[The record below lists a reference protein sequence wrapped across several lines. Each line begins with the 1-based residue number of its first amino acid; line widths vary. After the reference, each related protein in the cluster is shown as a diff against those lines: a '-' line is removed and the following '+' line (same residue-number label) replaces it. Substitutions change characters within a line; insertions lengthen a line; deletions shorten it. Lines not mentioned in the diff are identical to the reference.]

1 MIPLAIDTVVRT
13 IFLWGDIEWWRIP
26 DLWTLLVTY
35 AFFCLAVMFSVNVPR
50 IATDPEAH
58 DNIEL
63 VKHRLLGSCILA
75 VSFAGGLSC
84 FRAIADLH
92 PTLEMQKK
100 FGLQFL
106 CIIVFFIGYNFYR
119 VCTTYLSYVHR

>member
-1 MIPLAIDTVVRT
+1 MHPRHLLTLHSQLALPMIPLAIDTVVRT

-63 VKHRLLGSCILA
+63 VKHGYWAAAFLPLASRVACRVFAQLLI
-75 VSFAGGLSC
+75 
-84 FRAIADLH
+84 
-92 PTLEMQKK
+92 
-100 FGLQFL
+100 
-106 CIIVFFIGYNFYR
+106 FIPR
-119 VCTTYLSYVHR
+119 